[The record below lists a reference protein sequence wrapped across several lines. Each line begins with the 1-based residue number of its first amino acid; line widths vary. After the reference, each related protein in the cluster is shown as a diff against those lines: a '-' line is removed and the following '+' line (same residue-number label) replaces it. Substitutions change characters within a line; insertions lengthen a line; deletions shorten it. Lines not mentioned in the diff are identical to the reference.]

1 MAAGLFLGHI
11 LRGGAWPTWTPP
23 VGSTV
28 VSVFDK
34 YNEMYRDVNS
44 DRLTIGGLSMTSYH
58 EIEQGTRTV

>member
-1 MAAGLFLGHI
+1 MAYLD
-11 LRGGAWPTWTPP
+11 TP